1 MPAYVCSRA
10 LVEFLISLTAFQE
23 LHDVRFGI
31 HILPFLVWFQ

>member
-1 MPAYVCSRA
+1 MPAYFCRRA

-31 HILPFLVWFQ
+31 RMLPFLV